1 MELENTLL
9 EASNGKAV
17 RAMTV
22 FAHCIRFLRNEALKV
37 IRQETGD
44 ENCDVKNI
52 LWVLS
57 VPVMWTARS
66 KQFMREAA
74 YEVMSRF
81 LSIFVPYV
89 SKFDINQSQLKLFS

>member
-1 MELENTLL
+1 LELKSTLL
-9 EASNGKAV
+9 KASNGKAV
-17 RAMTV
+17 RAIPV
-22 FAHCIRFLRNEALKV
+22 FAHCIKFLRNEALKV

-44 ENCDVKNI
+44 VNWGVKDI

-74 YEVMSRF
+74 YEVTSRYLRMISYHGVATMQNSAGKNF
-81 LSIFVPYV
+81 
-89 SKFDINQSQLKLFS
+89 

>member
-1 MELENTLL
+1 M
-9 EASNGKAV
+9 
-17 RAMTV
+17 RAITV
-22 FAHCIRFLRNEALKV
+22 FAHCIKFLRNEALKV

-44 ENCDVKNI
+44 ENCGVKDI

-74 YEVMSRF
+74 YKVTSRY
-81 LSIFVPYV
+81 LSVFVPYV
-89 SKFDINQSQLKLFS
+89 SKFDINQS